1 MDYKLTFKQYNEAL
15 KNNKLLALKCKQC
28 GSINIPPKMVCAKCE
43 STDMD
48 ITQLSGKG
56 KIKTFTTI
64 NVAAE
69 GRESEAPYTVVMVE
83 LDEGPWL
90 MGNLGDVDP
99 AKASMDLIGKPVK
112 MEHGKEFC
120 GDKYSAG
127 AVNRPIFDLIR

>member
-1 MDYKLTFKQYNEAL
+1 
-15 KNNKLLALKCKQC
+15 
-28 GSINIPPKMVCAKCE
+28 
-43 STDMD
+43 MD
-48 ITQLSGKG
+48 IIELSGAG

-69 GRESEAPYTVVMVE
+69 GRENEVPYTVVMVE

-90 MGNLGDVDP
+90 TGNLGNIDP
-99 AKASMDLIGKPVK
+99 VKASMDLIDKKVK

-127 AVNRPIFDLIR
+127 PVNRPVFDLI